1 MNLYVLL
8 VVVSVFLHFI
18 HAAPSVD
25 ISNDELL
32 DGKYLCEDFPALR
45 ELCNGNSASLR
56 QTGFP
61 NDDLS
66 TSPLFNDFYKLFQR
80 NVNIFLAKNKSPESL
95 QERFSRTV
103 SKRGL
108 DSIGGGHLIKR
119 TPLDRQLLS
128 D

>member
-8 VVVSVFLHFI
+8 AVVSVFLNFI

-32 DGKYLCEDFPALR
+32 DGKYLCEDLPVLR
-45 ELCNGNSASLR
+45 ELCNGNGVSLR
-56 QTGFP
+56 QTGLP

-66 TSPLFNDFYKLFQR
+66 TSPLFNEFYKLFQR
-80 NVNIFLAKNKSPESL
+80 NVNIFLTKNKSPESL

-119 TPLDRQLLS
+119 TQSRQLLS

>member
-8 VVVSVFLHFI
+8 AVVSVFLNFI
-18 HAAPSVD
+18 HAAPGVD

-32 DGKYLCEDFPALR
+32 DGKYLCEDLPALR
-45 ELCNGNSASLR
+45 ELCNGNSVSLR
-56 QTGFP
+56 QTGLP

-66 TSPLFNDFYKLFQR
+66 TSPLFNEFYKLFQR
-80 NVNIFLAKNKSPESL
+80 NVNIFLSKNKSPESL

-119 TPLDRQLLS
+119 TQSRQFLS

>member
-18 HAAPSVD
+18 QAAPSVD

-45 ELCNGNSASLR
+45 ELCNGYSASFR

-80 NVNIFLAKNKSPESL
+80 NVNIFLSKNKSPESL

>member
-1 MNLYVLL
+1 MNLYIVL
-8 VVVSVFLHFI
+8 VVVSVFLSFI

-25 ISNDELL
+25 FPNDELM
-32 DGKYLCEDFPALR
+32 DGKYLCEDISALKQF
-45 ELCNGNSASLR
+45 CKGNESLR
-56 QTGFP
+56 QTGFS

-66 TSPLFNDFYKLFQR
+66 TTSPLFNEFYKLFLR
-80 NVNIFLAKNKSPESL
+80 NVNPYLSKNKNLEAL
-95 QERFSRTV
+95 QERLSRTV

-119 TPLDRQLLS
+119 TESRRLLS

>member
-8 VVVSVFLHFI
+8 AVVSVFLNFI

-32 DGKYLCEDFPALR
+32 DGKYLCEDLPVLR
-45 ELCNGNSASLR
+45 ELCNGNGVSLR
-56 QTGFP
+56 QTGLP

-66 TSPLFNDFYKLFQR
+66 TSPLFNEFYKLFQR
-80 NVNIFLAKNKSPESL
+80 NVNIFLSKNKSPESL
-95 QERFSRTV
+95 QELFSRTV

-119 TPLDRQLLS
+119 TQSRQLLS

>member
-8 VVVSVFLHFI
+8 AVVSVFLNFI

-32 DGKYLCEDFPALR
+32 DGKYLCEDLPVLR
-45 ELCNGNSASLR
+45 ELCNGNGVSLR
-56 QTGFP
+56 QTGLP

-66 TSPLFNDFYKLFQR
+66 TSPLFNEFYKLFQR
-80 NVNIFLAKNKSPESL
+80 NVNIFLSKNKSPESL

-119 TPLDRQLLS
+119 TQSRQLLS